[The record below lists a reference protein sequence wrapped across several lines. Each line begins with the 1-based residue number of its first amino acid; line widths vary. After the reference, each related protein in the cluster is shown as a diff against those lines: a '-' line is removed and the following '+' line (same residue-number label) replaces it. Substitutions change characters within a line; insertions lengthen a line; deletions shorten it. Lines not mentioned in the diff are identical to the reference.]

1 MWKKNLCAGRE
12 SGRRAV
18 TVVADFAEDPVT
30 RDGGPCAAVGT
41 RRDGPEDPDD
51 VSGGPEDLDDVGG
64 RPENTDDV
72 GNRCYCDSSVAQPRR
87 CTRWYPRLRAAVEG
101 RSQRA
106 GGVGVL
112 INCAGV
118 SYPHPEYFAGMRS
131 AGRGP
136 GSGSSAFDADY
147 CDAADA
153 SVRCN
158 VAAAVHTCRLVL
170 PAMLARG
177 RGLVVNVGSA
187 SASAPPGAPLMT
199 LYAATKVKRSCP
211 FLQPFRCEIK
221 LPQIHTIISV
231 LSASPPPPHEYVFWK
246 PSFRKNLTPVT
257 EKF

>member
-1 MWKKNLCAGRE
+1 M
-12 SGRRAV
+12 
-18 TVVADFAEDPVT
+18 TVVADFVEDPVT
-30 RDGGPCAAVGT
+30 RGGGPCAAIGT
-41 RRDGPEDPDD
+41 RDGD
-51 VSGGPEDLDDVGG
+51 GPEDLDNVGG
-64 RPENTDDV
+64 GPEDTNDV
-72 GNRCYCDSSVAQPRR
+72 GNRCYCDGGVARPRR

-101 RSQRA
+101 LSQRA

-112 INCAGV
+112 INCAGI

-136 GSGSSAFDADY
+136 GAGSSAFDADY

-187 SASAPPGAPLMT
+187 SASAPPATPLMA
-199 LYAATKVKRSCP
+199 LYAATKVKRPYLLCSD
-211 FLQPFRCEIK
+211 FGVK
-221 LPQIHTIISV
+221 
-231 LSASPPPPHEYVFWK
+231 
-246 PSFRKNLTPVT
+246 
-257 EKF
+257 